1 MLTKHNKLIEDAETV
16 IGELIPAEVVDTK
29 AYEEYVRLAAHPILN
44 ERKVITFST
53 GRKMSLGTATHH
65 IERFI
70 TDLPEAEQK
79 QILALRKVWLTLHCR
94 RNAAHTKA
102 YGSMA
107 DSEGKLVRKN
117 DKFALVR
124 REMIELF
131 GRMYTAKEVHELTVK
146 EFEIQCTLQSVMN
159 FRERNIGEINARIE
173 EHKRTYSDIRLGY
186 KRSRLEELTWLYIT
200 RKRIYEH
207 SKKGDDHRLLL
218 MTLEQLRK
226 EIEGDTLRIDGT
238 INANIE
244 LTVQQHINK
253 ELFSNFP
260 LKEIILAR
268 VAARAKVETAT
279 LLLEIN
285 KSYYNQFLHSD
296 SDASVELP
304 AYPSTQTYDFDR
316 IRRIQYQAA
325 QQPANVVKVITTQ
338 QATTA
343 MTVKE
348 ALLKKLKNKSEHI
361 NYNKEKLSGKF
372 VDRSNDA

>member
-1 MLTKHNKLIEDAETV
+1 MLTKHNKLLQDAEHV
-16 IGELIPAEVVDTK
+16 IGELTPPEVVDLT
-29 AYEEYVRLAAHPILN
+29 AYAEYKRLNAHPILN
-44 ERKVITFST
+44 ERKIITFST

-70 TDLPEAEQK
+70 ADLPEQEQK
-79 QILALRKVWLTLHCR
+79 SILAQRRVWLNLHCKK
-94 RNAAHTKA
+94 NAAHTKA
-102 YGSMA
+102 YGSFA

-117 DKFALVR
+117 DKFAMVK

-131 GRMYTAKEVHELTVK
+131 GRMYTAKEVHEITITQ
-146 EFEIQCTLQSVMN
+146 FEIQCTLQSVMN
-159 FRERNIGEINARIE
+159 FRERNINEINAKTE

-186 KRSRLEELTWLYIT
+186 KRSRLEELSWLYIT

-207 SKKGDDHRLLL
+207 TKKGDDHRLLL

-226 EIEGDTLRIDGT
+226 EIEGDTLRIDGNL
-238 INANIE
+238 NASIE
-244 LTVQQHINK
+244 LTVQEHINK

-268 VAARAKVETAT
+268 VAARASVQMET
-279 LLLEIN
+279 LLVEIN
-285 KSYYNQFLHSD
+285 KSYYNKFLHPAAD
-296 SDASVELP
+296 TQVELP

-325 QQPANVVKVITTQ
+325 QQPAPEVKVITAQ

-348 ALLKKLKNKSEHI
+348 ALLAKLKNKSEHI

-372 VDRSNDA
+372 IDRSNQG